1 MNAENSSQTRFDSD
15 DYLRLI
21 DSRGAVIRRVLS
33 DLQGVTA
40 LSTALDAGCGLGF
53 FAEILREAGLSVR
66 AFDGRTENVEEA
78 RKRFPGISFESGD
91 IENSRICALGP
102 SDFVLCF
109 GLLYHLENP
118 LLAIRNLRA
127 LTGKYLFL
135 ESMCFPSNE
144 PWMLLREEPN
154 QEDQSLTDLAF
165 YPTEGCIAKMLYR
178 AGFSAVYRLAQLPDH
193 DQFRETSDHIRRRT
207 VLLASFLPINVSG
220 LVLLSEPA
228 ESRYPWVRRNP
239 HRGLFAGRAWG
250 FLFHHSARAK
260 YAAFVR
266 RFHRVFPTVPVPL
279 RLPFG
284 VWWLARNS
292 ALDDQL
298 LNSSFEPA
306 ELNFVSRFVRPGMTV
321 LDVGAHHGL
330 YSLLMAKRIGKTG
343 KLVSFEPSSRERRR
357 LLRHLQINGFSDVR
371 VESCALGDET
381 GEAELFLLDGIHDWG
396 NSLKPPS
403 LGQSSRTERVQVRR
417 LDDVLPELAITH
429 VDFIK
434 LDVEGAE
441 LSFLKGASETLS
453 RTPRPAILAEVQDV
467 RTRPWGY
474 SAREIIRWLVQMK
487 YEWFELSASGSLVS
501 GLVEQQ
507 SYDSNLVALPSE
519 RIEEF
524 QRLLA
529 KSEI

>member
-1 MNAENSSQTRFDSD
+1 MNAEHSSQTKFDSD

-21 DSRGAVIRRVLS
+21 ESRGAVIRRVLS
-33 DLQGVTA
+33 DLQGA
-40 LSTALDAGCGLGF
+40 ISLSTALDAGCGLGF
-53 FAEILREAGLSVR
+53 FAEILREAGLAVR
-66 AFDGRTENVEEA
+66 AFDGRSENIEEA
-78 RKRFPGISFESGD
+78 RKRFPGILFESGD
-91 IENSRICALGP
+91 IENPGIRALGP

-109 GLLYHLENP
+109 GLLYHVENP

-127 LTGKYLFL
+127 LTGKCLFL
-135 ESMCFPSNE
+135 ESMCFPSGE

-165 YPTEGCIAKMLYR
+165 YPTEGCIVKMLYR
-178 AGFSAVYRLAQLPDH
+178 AGFAAVYRLAQLPDH
-193 DQFRETSDHIRRRT
+193 DQFRETSDHVRRRT
-207 VLLASFLPINVSG
+207 ILLASFSPINLAS
-220 LVLLSEPA
+220 LILLSEPA
-228 ESRYPWVRRNP
+228 ESRYPWAKRNSDRP
-239 HRGLFAGRAWG
+239 SLPRRAWR
-250 FLFHHSARAK
+250 FLLHQSARAK
-260 YAAFVR
+260 YATLVR
-266 RFHRVFPTVPVPL
+266 RFHRMFPSVPVPL
-279 RLPFG
+279 RLTFG
-284 VWWLARNS
+284 AWWLVRNS
-292 ALDDQL
+292 ALDEEL
-298 LNSSFEPA
+298 LNNSFEPA
-306 ELNFVSRFVRPGMTV
+306 ELNLVSRLLRPGMTV

-330 YSLLMAKRIGKTG
+330 YSLLMAKRIGQTG
-343 KLVSFEPSSRERRR
+343 KLVAFEPSSRERMR
-357 LLRHLQINGFSDVR
+357 LLRHLQINRFSNVR
-371 VESCALGDET
+371 VEPYALGSET
-381 GEAELFLLDGIHDWG
+381 SEAELFLLDGIHDWG

-403 LGQSSRTERVQVRR
+403 LGPSSRTERVQVRR
-417 LDDVLPELAITH
+417 LDDVLSDLGITH

-487 YEWFELSASGSLVS
+487 YEWFELSASGSL
-501 GLVEQQ
+501 LPAPVEQQ